1 MIGIVAHTARA
12 DAAHQLMESVGAAY
26 MSVDDGTLGC
36 DNNHRKAWQWMANNN
51 PGEWSTIVEDDAKP
65 IPNFRHHLHHALAAA
80 GTDIVSLYR
89 GHRVNN
95 PPGEQHGLN
104 ATERAD
110 DANACWIHSHLLLH
124 AVAVAI
130 KTPLIDDML
139 KHIRT
144 VALPIDEAITHWMR
158 KTKPARTVAYTHPS
172 LVDHADTDPVI
183 LRRRDK
189 MPRPKGRTA
198 YKTGVPTEWTDK
210 AVTL

>member
-144 VALPIDEAITHWMR
+144 VALPIDEAITHFTVR
-158 KTKPARTVAYTHPS
+158 NKLVVAYTHGS
-172 LVDHADTDPVI
+172 LVNHADTPTVI
-183 LRRRDK
+183 TRHRDK
-189 MPRPKGRTA
+189 LPRPPGRVA
-198 YKTGVPTEWTDK
+198 YHLGPPTEWTDK
-210 AVTL
+210 AVKL